1 MTNQNDPVPNVPPHF
16 LDFQHPPGELHID
29 SVDDSTGDAQIV
41 TCPGQENEVSAA
53 TAHTLIRLIAYFAL
67 AELCGRQLAPR
78 HVDPEPSRSLPQRN
92 FLWGQGLPE
101 LSMGVDLRFPTKAYS
116 NSTHHLVFLALVF
129 GLVLQCYNVVSVFM
143 GRLLYSVLSAG
154 NR

>member
-53 TAHTLIRLIAYFAL
+53 TAHT
-67 AELCGRQLAPR
+67 
-78 HVDPEPSRSLPQRN
+78 PSDSLLTLRSQN
-92 FLWGQGLPE
+92 C
-101 LSMGVDLRFPTKAYS
+101 A
-116 NSTHHLVFLALVF
+116 
-129 GLVLQCYNVVSVFM
+129 
-143 GRLLYSVLSAG
+143 AG
-154 NR
+154 NSLLDTSIANHLGPYLNTISFGDKACPN

>member
-78 HVDPEPSRSLPQRN
+78 HVDSEPSRSVPQRDL
-92 FLWGQGLPE
+92 LWGQGLPE
-101 LSMGVDLRFPTKAYS
+101 LSVRVNTHLPPKVPS
-116 NSTHHLVFLALVF
+116 NLPCFLGFLALVF
-129 GLVLQCYNVVSVFM
+129 ALVLQC
-143 GRLLYSVLSAG
+143 
-154 NR
+154 